1 MTQAGTRAQLNTLT
15 AGVLSRLRSER
26 GPAPVIGAAILVFV
40 IFSIA
45 APDNFPTPINM
56 QAIGFQLPET
66 ALLGLAVMLS
76 MVVAGIDLSVV
87 AIADLSGVAMV
98 EYFKTQH
105 AGMPGHGGAGVVV
118 VGILI
123 ALGVGLGCGLVNGL
137 LIGKLGIT
145 AILATLATMELYGG
159 LAIAWT
165 GGQPVLAVPSS
176 ILNLGTAE
184 PGGVPAPSII
194 FIICA
199 LLVALL
205 LNGSRFG
212 LRSMLVGANPKAAR
226 LSGINEPRVQMGTYM
241 ASGLLSA
248 VAGIIIIGR
257 TASATPD
264 FGSSYILVAVV
275 IAVLAGVDPAGGF
288 GTVLG
293 VVLAAFTL
301 NMIQSGFV
309 ALNMNQ
315 FLYQA
320 AQGLILILV
329 LALNSFVRGD
339 KALSRRM
346 RSRFTSRHG
355 PPGPSGPPAPAALS
369 QTATE
374 PEGAR

>member
-1 MTQAGTRAQLNTLT
+1 MKNFT
-15 AGVLSRLRSER
+15 ADVVSRLRSER
-26 GPAPVIGAAILVFV
+26 GPAPVIAAAILVFA

-45 APDNFPTPINM
+45 APNNFPTPVNM

-66 ALLGLAVMLS
+66 ALLGLAVMLT

-87 AIADLSGVAMV
+87 AIADLSGVAMA
-98 EYFKTQH
+98 EYFKSQH
-105 AGMPGHGGAGVVV
+105 VGAPGHGGTGVVA

-123 ALGVGLGCGLVNGL
+123 ALGVGLGCGFVNGL

-165 GGQPVLAVPSS
+165 GGHPVLSIPST
-176 ILNLGTAE
+176 ILNLGTAQ
-184 PGGVPAPSII
+184 PGGVPAPAII
-194 FIICA
+194 FIVCA
-199 LLVALL
+199 ALVALL

-212 LRSMLVGANPKAAR
+212 LRSMLVGANAKAAR
-226 LSGINEPRVQMGTYM
+226 LSGISEPRVQIGTYVT
-241 ASGLLSA
+241 SGLLSA

-293 VVLAAFTL
+293 VILAAFTL

-320 AQGLILILV
+320 AQGVILILV

-339 KALSRRM
+339 KLLWRRF
-346 RSRFTSRHG
+346 RSRVSARH
-355 PPGPSGPPAPAALS
+355 SPAEVPEATGET
-369 QTATE
+369 QTETKSE
-374 PEGAR
+374 VAR

>member
-1 MTQAGTRAQLNTLT
+1 MNDLT
-15 AGVLSRLRSER
+15 AKVVARLRSER
-26 GPAPVIGAAILVFV
+26 GPAPVIGAAVLVFV

-45 APDNFPTPINM
+45 APQDFPTPVNM

-66 ALLGLAVMLS
+66 ALLGLAVMLA

-87 AIADLSGVAMV
+87 ATADLSGVAMA

-105 AGMPGHGGAGVVV
+105 AGMPGHGGPSVLLVGV
-118 VGILI
+118 LI
-123 ALGVGLGCGLVNGL
+123 ALGVGLGCGFVNGL

-165 GGQPVLAVPSS
+165 GGQPVLSIPSS

-184 PGGVPAPSII
+184 PGGVPAPAII
-194 FIICA
+194 FIVCA
-199 LLVALL
+199 VLVALL
-205 LNGSRFG
+205 LHGSRFG

-226 LSGINEPRVQMGTYM
+226 LSGISEPRVQIGTYM
-241 ASGLLSA
+241 VSGLLSA

-293 VVLAAFTL
+293 VALAAFTL

-309 ALNMNQ
+309 ALDMNQ

-329 LALNSFVRGD
+329 LAINSFVRGD
-339 KALSRRM
+339 KLLWRRFKSRRA
-346 RSRFTSRHG
+346 SRRG
-355 PPGPSGPPAPAALS
+355 PPGLAGRAE
-369 QTATE
+369 QTHTTTQ